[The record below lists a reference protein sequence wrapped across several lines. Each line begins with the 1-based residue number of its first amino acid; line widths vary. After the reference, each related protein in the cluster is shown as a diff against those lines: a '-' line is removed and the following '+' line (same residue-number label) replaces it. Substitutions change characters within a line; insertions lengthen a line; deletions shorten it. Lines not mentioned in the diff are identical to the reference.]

1 MKNIKSKIADL
12 KTISNKSADYGDGGF
27 DVKMSNQEKL
37 FEELTSMARKEKTL
51 LGRIIKFSA
60 ADSYAVY
67 VIDKVNP
74 KSVHVSWIDYC
85 DGYCDRHFGGRG
97 GNMRM
102 NEALAYTQFEDY
114 LDSMNKR

>member
-74 KSVHVSWIDYC
+74 KSVHLSWIDYC
-85 DGYCDRHFGGRG
+85 DGWSDRQFGQRG
-97 GNMRM
+97 GNYS
-102 NEALAYTQFEDY
+102 LADAVSFVKFEDY
-114 LDSMNKR
+114 LYLMAKR